1 MSHPL
6 VKRYAAGASLPAQSI
21 AGLTASDLDAFPV
34 PGTWSIRQIISHL
47 MDSDLIAAD
56 RMKRVVAEDN
66 PLLTNYDENRFVQT
80 LRYESASPEDMTE
93 VFRLNRVITA
103 HVLRG
108 VDETAWSRT
117 GTHNVRGKLSLT
129 DLVRG
134 YSDHLDHH
142 LKFIRQKRALLGKP
156 ARD

>member
-6 VKRYAAGASLPAQSI
+6 VERYAAGAPLPAQSI

-56 RMKRVVAEDN
+56 RMKRIVAEDN
-66 PLLTNYDENRFVQT
+66 PLLTNYDENRFVQM
-80 LRYESASPEDMTE
+80 LRYERVSPEDMTE

-108 VDETAWSRT
+108 VDEAAWSRT
-117 GTHNVRGKLSLT
+117 GTHNVRGNLSLT

-142 LKFIRQKRALLGKP
+142 LKFVRQKRLLLGKP
-156 ARD
+156 LSD